1 MSAARRLWRRW
12 VAHLCGV
19 NACALFGCESPD
31 FSRPDVGSTR
41 PPIQDLSFDWG
52 RPEDAE
58 RTPDTSPEAGAA
70 PPTAAPSDGPTLPP
84 TDGPTTPPSGASIV
98 GVWVSEGEDVAP
110 LLAGPGVNVVRLD
123 ATFNADGTFAASF
136 VDRDDRV
143 VAFTGRFSTETRTV
157 PHRVVLDQ
165 ETPQAVRSE
174 GIWTL
179 TPIRAGQ
186 VSGGDVLRYEIAQTQ
201 PPLNGVT
208 APTPEGGFGSTSGG
222 DFGADNVQTYRRVR
236 P

>member
-1 MSAARRLWRRW
+1 M
-12 VAHLCGV
+12 
-19 NACALFGCESPD
+19 
-31 FSRPDVGSTR
+31 R
-41 PPIQDLSFDWG
+41 PPIQEVSFDWG
-52 RPEDAE
+52 WPEDAE
-58 RTPDTSPEAGAA
+58 RTLDASPGAGSA
-70 PPTAAPSDGPTLPP
+70 PPTAAPSDSPTMPATAGPA
-84 TDGPTTPPSGASIV
+84 TPPSAASII

-123 ATFNADGTFAASF
+123 ATFNTDGSFAASF

-143 VAFTGRFSTETRTV
+143 VAFTGRFRADTRTV
-157 PHRVVLDQ
+157 PHRVVLEQ
-165 ETPQAVRSE
+165 ETPQVVRSE

-179 TPIRAGQ
+179 SPVRAGQ
-186 VSGGDVLRYEIAQTQ
+186 VSVGDTLRYEIAQTQ

>member
-1 MSAARRLWRRW
+1 MSVARCLRW
-12 VAHLCGV
+12 LTVALVYG
-19 NACALFGCESPD
+19 ASTCALFACESPD
-31 FSRPDVGSTR
+31 FSRPDAVPNR
-41 PPIQDLSFDWG
+41 PVIEDSAFDG
-52 RPEDAE
+52 GPPEDAAAY
-58 RTPDTSPEAGAA
+58 PETRPESGPAPSTA
-70 PPTAAPSDGPTLPP
+70 PPTDAPP
-84 TDGPTTPPSGASIV
+84 TPQSGASIV
-98 GVWVSEGEDVAP
+98 GVWLSEGDDVAP

-123 ATFNADGTFAASF
+123 ATFNTDGTFAASF

-143 VAFTGRFSTETRTV
+143 VAFTGRFSTDTRTV

-179 TPIRAGQ
+179 TPTRAGQ

-201 PPLNGVT
+201 PPLNGVS